1 VAPVL
6 GNILNNVCY
15 PHLHG
20 VISQR
25 IGMVKNVEPPL
36 RPDFAKEVERAA
48 KNGKF
53 VKVRDFAEEYGLK

>member
-1 VAPVL
+1 
-6 GNILNNVCY
+6 
-15 PHLHG
+15 
-20 VISQR
+20 
-25 IGMVKNVEPPL
+25 MVKNVEPPL